1 MGKWR
6 AIIPFTLALFVAAV
20 VYMVLPKAPG
30 DTKQTDVKLQAPVLE
45 EKSGVTIA
53 VASRDLK
60 RGEKILFDD
69 ATTVTWRPFP
79 EESLP
84 AGYIPYDEALQGRV
98 VLIPI
103 MERELITEQRLA
115 PSGVGVGGISLL
127 VGTGKRAI
135 AVKGD
140 MVMGMA
146 GLIHPG
152 DRVDVLVTVKDPKRK
167 LEITKIVLEDIVVL
181 ATGKEFRDQD
191 REEYSFEVYTL
202 EVTAEEAEKLALAA
216 NKGRLQFALRN
227 ASDSETVLT
236 KGTTVRDL
244 LRSFG
249 NFERRPRSKTKRTTP
264 RKPTFTVEVIKDG
277 KVLRQKF
284 N

>member
-6 AIIPFTLALFVAAV
+6 AIIPFTLALFVAV
-20 VYMVLPKAPG
+20 VIYMVLPKAPDKRQG
-30 DTKQTDVKLQAPVLE
+30 DVKVPEPLSA

-53 VASRDLK
+53 VAARDLK
-60 RGEKILFDD
+60 RGQEIQFDD
-69 ATTVTWRPFP
+69 AKTVTWKPFP
-79 EESLP
+79 EKSLP
-84 AGYIPYDEALQGRV
+84 AGHIPYDAALQGRV

-115 PSGVGVGGISLL
+115 PSGVSVGGISVL
-127 VGTGKRAI
+127 VDTGKRAI

-140 MVMGMA
+140 KVMGMA

-152 DRVDVLVTVKDPKRK
+152 DRVDVLVTVKEPKRK
-167 LEITKIVLEDIVVL
+167 QEVTKIVLEDVIVL

-191 REEYSFEVYTL
+191 KEEYSFEVYTL
-202 EVTAEEAEKLALAA
+202 EVTAEESEKLALAA
-216 NKGRLQFALRN
+216 NKGRLHFALRN

-236 KGTTVRDL
+236 KGATVPDL
-244 LRSFG
+244 LRSFRKI
-249 NFERRPRSKTKRTTP
+249 ERRSTTKTKPTPP
-264 RKPTFTVEVIKDG
+264 RKPKFTVEVIKDG
-277 KVLRQKF
+277 KVQRQKF